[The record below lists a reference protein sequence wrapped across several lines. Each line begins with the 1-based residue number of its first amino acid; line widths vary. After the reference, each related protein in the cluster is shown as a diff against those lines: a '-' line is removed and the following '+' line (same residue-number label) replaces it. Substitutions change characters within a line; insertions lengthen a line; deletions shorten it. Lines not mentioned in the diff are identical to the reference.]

1 MIRRTKEDVE
11 DKMENVIVE
20 ISRFVILILMTVY
33 TIYGFAVF
41 KIKNKR
47 KQRFY
52 YKVQRVLLFLN
63 HFICNLV
70 LYMNH
75 FNRKILI
82 FYLAQLAFLVGF
94 GMLYPMVYRRISRT
108 ILNHML
114 MLFSI
119 SFVMLARLSFD
130 SAWRQLVMAAIAMG
144 IGFIVPVV
152 MRKLTFLTKLQWIY
166 GVVGIGVLAYVFL
179 FGVTVYGAKNWVSI
193 GGVLIQP
200 SEFVKLFFVFFVAA
214 GYAKS
219 TEFKQVVKISALAAC
234 HVFILVLEKDLGASL
249 ILFLTYLTMLYVA
262 NGKSFYLF
270 GGLLA
275 GSAASVAAYYLFP
288 HVQVRVSAWRNPWS
302 DIANSGYQVAQ
313 SLFAIGTGGWFGMG
327 IGKGLP
333 NSIPVGKSD
342 FIFSAIS
349 EELGAIFAIWII
361 FLYAALY
368 ILFLTISLKQKELF
382 YKLTAVGLSTIFMV
396 QVFLCIGGVTKF
408 IPSTGVTLPLISYG
422 GSSVLSCVIIFSIMQ
437 GLYLMN
443 QNEEGKNGKE
453 KKKSK
458 KNAKRARVP
467 VIRES
472 ED

>member
-1 MIRRTKEDVE
+1 
-11 DKMENVIVE
+11 MENVVVE

-41 KIKNKR
+41 KMKNKK
-47 KQRFY
+47 KQRSY
-52 YKVQRVLLFLN
+52 YKTQRMLLLLN

-70 LYMNH
+70 LYMNSY
-75 FNRKILI
+75 NIKILI
-82 FYLAQLAFLVGF
+82 FYLAQLAFLIGF
-94 GMLYPMVYRRISRT
+94 NILYPMVYRKISMA
-108 ILNHML
+108 ILNHMM

-130 SAWRQLVMAAIAMG
+130 SAWRQFAMAAIAMG
-144 IGFIVPVV
+144 IGLFVPAVIKK
-152 MRKLTFLTKLQWIY
+152 MSFLTKLQWFY
-166 GVVGIGVLAYVFL
+166 AVAGIGMLAYVFL
-179 FGVTVYGAKNWVSI
+179 FGVTVYGAKNWISI
-193 GGVLIQP
+193 AGVLIQP
-200 SEFVKLFFVFFVAA
+200 SEFVKILFVLFVAA

-219 TEFKQVVKISALAAC
+219 TEFKQVVMITILAAS
-234 HVFILVLEKDLGASL
+234 HVLILVLEKDLGASL
-249 ILFLTYLTMLYVA
+249 ILFLTYLVMLYIA
-262 NGKSFYLF
+262 TGKSFYLF

-288 HVQVRVSAWRNPWS
+288 HVQVRVSAWRDPWS

-333 NSIPVGKSD
+333 TSIPVGKSD

-361 FLYAALY
+361 FLYVTLF
-368 ILFLTISLKQKELF
+368 IMFLTIALKLKELF
-382 YKLTAVGLSTIFMV
+382 YKLVAVGLSTIFIV

-453 KKKSK
+453 KKKVK
-458 KNAKRARVP
+458 PNVQRRRVP
-467 VIRES
+467 TIKES